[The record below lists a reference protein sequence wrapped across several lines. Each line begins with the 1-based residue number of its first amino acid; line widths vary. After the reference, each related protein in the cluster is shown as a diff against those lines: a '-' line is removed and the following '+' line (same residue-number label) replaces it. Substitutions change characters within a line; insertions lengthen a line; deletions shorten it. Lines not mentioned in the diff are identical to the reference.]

1 MYNYTM
7 EYYSAIERNTFES
20 VPVDEPR
27 AYYTEWNQISQKE
40 NNKRRKERIISQKE
54 KNKNCIVTH
63 INGI

>member
-7 EYYSAIERNTFES
+7 EYYSAIGRNTYES

-40 NNKRRKERIISQKE
+40 